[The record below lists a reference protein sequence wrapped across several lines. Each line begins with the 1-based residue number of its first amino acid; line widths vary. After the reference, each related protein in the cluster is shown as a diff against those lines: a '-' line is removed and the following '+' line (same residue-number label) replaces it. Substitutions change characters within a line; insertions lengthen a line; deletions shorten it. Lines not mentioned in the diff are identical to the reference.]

1 MANHWLRLWH
11 DMPTDPKWRTIS
23 RVSKRP
29 VSEVI
34 AVYVHLLV
42 SASNADERGRTNSF
56 NCEDVAS
63 ALDLETEQVAEII
76 AAMQGRVIEG
86 DKVSGWEKRQ
96 PLREDG
102 AAERAKAWRETQKER
117 IRTHANADE
126 RPDKDKDTEK
136 EKKKPL
142 RNAEQHAA
150 DGEGFAEFWKR
161 YPRKKNKGDAE
172 KAWKKLNPDAG
183 LVSVILEAVEVAQAS
198 DDWRKDAGKFVP
210 YPASWLNA
218 EGWHD
223 EARPA
228 AYSEAECGAIAS
240 YNRIL
245 GAMNWPDAVLT
256 PYSPERASALR
267 EFLDFGKKPGWVDAY
282 FTFISESLEAR
293 AGCGLDWVIRRETYL
308 RCREGNFAALREAA

>member
-11 DMPTDPKWRTIS
+11 DMPTDPKWRTIA

-42 SASNADERGRTNSF
+42 SASNADERGRTHSF

-102 AAERAKAWRETQKER
+102 AAERAKAWREAKSERMRTQ
-117 IRTHANADE
+117 ANE
-126 RPDKDKDTEK
+126 NKRPDKDKDTEK

-142 RNAEQHAA
+142 RNAEQQTANA
-150 DGEGFAEFWKR
+150 EGFAEFWKQ

-183 LVSVILEAVEVAQAS
+183 LISVILEAVEVAQAS
-198 DDWRKDAGKFVP
+198 DDWRKDAGKFIP
-210 YPASWLNA
+210 YPASWLNS
-218 EGWHD
+218 EGWND
-223 EARPA
+223 ESRPA
-228 AYSEAECGAIAS
+228 AYSDSERGTIEA

-245 GAMNWPDAVLT
+245 GAVNWPEAVLT
-256 PYSPERASALR
+256 PYSPERATALR

-282 FTFISESLEAR
+282 FTFVAESLEAR

-308 RCREGNFAALREAA
+308 RCREGNFAALREAT